1 MPTLGF
7 QIIEAL
13 SDSKNVVEDD
23 LGTLLALDVSI
34 DLADGML
41 KASPERVYDLL
52 DVLEA
57 NAGRAET
64 PSESAGY
71 VRAQKVVREAA
82 NI

>member
-7 QIIEAL
+7 QIVDAL
-13 SDSKNVVEDD
+13 SNSKNVVEDD

-41 KASPERVYDLL
+41 KATPHRVNDLL

-64 PSESAGY
+64 PGESAGY
-71 VRAQKVVREAA
+71 VRAQKIVREVA